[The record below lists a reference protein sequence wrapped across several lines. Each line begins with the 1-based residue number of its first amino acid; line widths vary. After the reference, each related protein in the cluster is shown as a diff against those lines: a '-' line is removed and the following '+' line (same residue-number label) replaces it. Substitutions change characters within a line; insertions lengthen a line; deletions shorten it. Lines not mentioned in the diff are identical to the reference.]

1 MNVRKLL
8 SSLLLLLVI
17 FSMGSFINAGPKSQ
31 GVKNIVILIGD
42 DMDFGQVELTRLV
55 HDHLN
60 MKEFPVTGFEE
71 SYSLS
76 GEVTDSAA
84 AGMAIATVGNKNY
97 TDCMLAWYLT
107 FVKWSIKP
115 LQRQEIRVF
124 EMR

>member
-1 MNVRKLL
+1 MRIMDVRKLL

-17 FSMGSFINAGPKSQ
+17 FSMGNFVNASPKSQ

-60 MKEFPVTGFEE
+60 MEEFPVTGFEGT
-71 SYSLS
+71 YSLS

-84 AGMAIATVGNKNY
+84 AEMAITAVGNKNY

-107 FVKWSIKP
+107 FVEPAGGNQS
-115 LQRQEIRVF
+115 L
-124 EMR
+124 